1 MSNTQKTTFY
11 LVRHGET
18 NWNVQKIMQGHK
30 DLPLNDNGIS
40 QAQERAKNFAEIKF
54 NRVFASDLMRAS
66 KTAELLVAEKNLA
79 VAATK
84 LLREMTF
91 GPYEG
96 YKVKKFR
103 EELCDQLAEANKLK
117 GEARLKYRLAKEI
130 ETLEEAAQRA
140 LRFLRET
147 ALAYPGE
154 TILAVSHGGII
165 RSLLLKLGWIDDFA
179 SWLEIGNLAYVILES
194 DGIDFF
200 IRETKDIKIKE
211 QDGKE
216 QRVGGSI
223 RSVAI

>member
-11 LVRHGET
+11 IVRHGET

-30 DLPLNDNGIS
+30 DIPLNDNGIF
-40 QAQERAKNFAEIKF
+40 QAQESAKQFAQIKF
-54 NRVFASDLMRAS
+54 DRVFTSDLIRAS

-91 GPYEG
+91 GKYEG
-96 YKVKKFR
+96 YKAEKFR
-103 EELCDQLAEANKLK
+103 EELRDQLAKANKLK
-117 GEARLKYRLAKEI
+117 GEARFKYRLAEGI

-165 RSLLLKLGWIDDFA
+165 RSLLFKLGWIDNFT
-179 SWLEIGNLAYVILES
+179 SWLKIGNLAYVILES

-200 IRETKDIKIKE
+200 IKETKDIKFMVK
-211 QDGKE
+211 
-216 QRVGGSI
+216 
-223 RSVAI
+223 